1 MESPW
6 FQNGKRYTLHIRG
19 TQFLSKDR
27 PPVRVNLHTKTAE
40 GLPDGVSLK
49 DIQQQSDVWMISF
62 ALTPPPEELAHR
74 TTQFTSDYRSEDG
87 TQEGYTGHGFRADGT
102 EEYLTLESD
111 YPEDVVYL
119 KLSHDRTV
127 RLPQPLDIPIN

>member
-6 FQNGKRYTLHIRG
+6 FQNGKRRYTLHIRG
-19 TQFLSKDR
+19 AQFLSKDR

-74 TTQFTSDYRSEDG
+74 STQFTSDYRSEDG
-87 TQEGYTGHGFRADGT
+87 TQ
-102 EEYLTLESD
+102 
-111 YPEDVVYL
+111 
-119 KLSHDRTV
+119 V